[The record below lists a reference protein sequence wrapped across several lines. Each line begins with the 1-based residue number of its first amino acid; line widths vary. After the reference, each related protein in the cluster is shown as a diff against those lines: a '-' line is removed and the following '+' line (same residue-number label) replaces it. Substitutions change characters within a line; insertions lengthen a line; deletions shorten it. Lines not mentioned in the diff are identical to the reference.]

1 MSNSSG
7 TGFLENLRL
16 VYHSYGGWKSFIR
29 SGYTW
34 LAIGVTALTWPKA
47 VDGEWANSALQVLPT
62 LAGFSI
68 AAYAVYFS
76 VLSEEDR
83 EALLPP
89 EPTMG
94 GRSPFLILVSGISH
108 AVFMQVCGILLA
120 MIFIAKPFPT
130 PRGYGDFAS
139 NFNIAISF
147 VGSFLSAYGII
158 LIVASVFSIFRILS
172 IKANIPAP
180 PSSPEP
186 SNCAEMSATQTASHS
201 T

>member
-47 VDGEWANSALQVLPT
+47 VDGEWAITALQVLPT

-76 VLSEEDR
+76 VLSENDR

-89 EPTMG
+89 EPAMG
-94 GRSPFLILVSGISH
+94 NRSPFLILVSGISH
-108 AVFMQVCGILLA
+108 AVFMQTCGIILA
-120 MIFIAKPFPT
+120 MIFVAKPFPT
-130 PRGYGDFAS
+130 PAGLASFAS
-139 NFNIAISF
+139 TFNIAVSF
-147 VGSFLSAYGII
+147 IGSFLSTYGII
-158 LIVASVFSIFRILS
+158 LVVASVFSIFRILS
-172 IKANIPAP
+172 IKAKVPASL
-180 PSSPEP
+180 PSTETEDVPEMP
-186 SNCAEMSATQTASHS
+186 A
-201 T
+201 